1 MSIIPESA
9 KNSELP
15 VVDKEE
21 FNTKVQNYYKSHS
34 VHSKK
39 LEWTRERIENVIK
52 LLEEYSKNKCRG
64 VRATNTQYHHA
75 HKYDVVK
82 TGNHKVLILKRK
94 DSSHPIL
101 EMIPTED
108 YYEKILDAHLATGHG
123 RRDKIVQYKDSPC
136 CSKTY
141 TF

>member
-82 TGNHKVLILKRK
+82 TG
-94 DSSHPIL
+94 PIQRQSL
-101 EMIPTED
+101 
-108 YYEKILDAHLATGHG
+108 LL
-123 RRDKIVQYKDSPC
+123 
-136 CSKTY
+136 
-141 TF
+141 